1 MHRRIGFHVSI
12 EGGLPEAIG
21 RALER
26 GCTAMQVFCGNP
38 RGWKLRSRGAEEIEQ
53 FRRDRAQTDLTP
65 LFVHSCYLINPCSLD
80 RGVLRRS
87 VSRLAAELEL
97 AQAIGVEYYVLH
109 PGSHKGRP
117 AQRGVRRAA
126 GAIAQALNRAHKAPM
141 ILLEN
146 TAAPHGPGGDLR
158 TLGEVAAR
166 IKDAVAGA
174 AVGAAVDS
182 CHAFGAGY
190 DLRQERE
197 VERLVGDVDQAIGLD
212 GLRLLHVND
221 SRDEPGSKRDRHAH
235 IGEGTIGR
243 KGLRNFLNHPALS
256 ALPLILETPWESVEV
271 DRRNLQAVL
280 DLLAAPE

>member
-1 MHRRIGFHVSI
+1 MPRTGFASFLRGERMDRRIGFHVSI
-12 EGGLPEAIG
+12 EGGLPKAIG

-38 RGWKLRSRGAEEIEQ
+38 RGWKLQSRGTEELEQ
-53 FRRDRAQTDLTP
+53 FRRGRAQTDLAP
-65 LFVHSCYLINPCSLD
+65 LFVHFCYLINPCSLD

-87 VSRLAAELEL
+87 IARLAAELEL
-97 AQAIGVEYYVLH
+97 TQAMGADYYVLH

-117 AQRGVRRAA
+117 APWGVRRAA
-126 GAIAQALNRAHKAPM
+126 GAIARALKRARKAPM

-146 TAAPHGPGGDLR
+146 TAAPHGPGGDLK

-166 IKDAVAGA
+166 VKDAVAEA

-190 DLRQERE
+190 DLRKEGE
-197 VERLVGDVDQAIGLD
+197 VDRLVRDVDQAAGPG

-221 SRDEPGSKRDRHAH
+221 SRDGPGSKRDRHAH
-235 IGEGTIGR
+235 IGQGTIGR
-243 KGLRNFLNHPALS
+243 KGLRNFLRHP
-256 ALPLILETPWESVEV
+256 
-271 DRRNLQAVL
+271 
-280 DLLAAPE
+280 